1 MTPPGLTMPPDKDPI
16 SCCFASILS
25 LSVYI
30 YLFEKLAES
39 SDPLWTL
46 DFSLIKDFYFWI
58 IVYNLWFFWS
68 NYV

>member
-16 SCCFASILS
+16 SCCLASILS

-46 DFSLIKDFYFWI
+46 DFSLIKDFYF
-58 IVYNLWFFWS
+58 
-68 NYV
+68 